1 MDWGSLTG
9 GPSGI
14 LRGFQGDGSRMN
26 RNLRAA
32 LASLLKTT
40 QRMSMRTS
48 MGREMR
54 KTHVDKD
61 KDKIKDEEEPESSPG
76 FTAQD
81 NLLAFLPRIQLEVDN
96 VPANIQK
103 TQFKLGIS

>member
-1 MDWGSLTG
+1 
-9 GPSGI
+9 
-14 LRGFQGDGSRMN
+14 
-26 RNLRAA
+26 
-32 LASLLKTT
+32 
-40 QRMSMRTS
+40 
-48 MGREMR
+48 MR
-54 KTHVDKD
+54 KTHVDKDKDKD

-103 TQFKLGIS
+103 AQFKKQIQHFLIKCLTNWLGQVLLGLCFILKSYEHLIQQIILT